1 MHVHTQLRGGDTV
14 CAEERSPPRRLGV
27 DNGRI
32 SDFDAA
38 PVVVAAPQLLREWA
52 APTGTAP
59 PECGEQARRSQPEEA
74 GEAWRGVASCGTSK
88 TAPPP

>member
-38 PVVVAAPQLLREWA
+38 PVVAAPQLLREWA

-59 PECGEQARRSQPEEA
+59 PSAVSRPEPTLTARGGR
-74 GEAWRGVASCGTSK
+74 RG
-88 TAPPP
+88 